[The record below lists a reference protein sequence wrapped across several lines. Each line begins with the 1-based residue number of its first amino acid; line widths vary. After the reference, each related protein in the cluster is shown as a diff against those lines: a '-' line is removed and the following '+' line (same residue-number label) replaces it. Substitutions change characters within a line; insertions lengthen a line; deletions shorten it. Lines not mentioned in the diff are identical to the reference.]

1 MNSLLYYKTI
11 LYIHP
16 LNGKVENEYYQVYNN
31 KHFLLPHLQEI
42 DNKKE
47 TAERKH
53 ITRNNNKGNTE
64 RIKLH
69 KRYIHSLTDHPSYLV
84 SSLPLKIEIDNQA
97 DARNSDVNTDSTAQQ
112 TERNI
117 ASGRYPFHKITSPL
131 SLLSTSISP
140 IMPKA
145 SILPSSLILESSI
158 TPIPLSLFQY
168 QQKLGKRKVV
178 KDKNRHRILYL
189 SGKNVKREEAD
200 NFFKNKFLKNRV
212 MFTERK
218 SLGDINWPSHD
229 GDNMGVNDT
238 ITAINKDERNRK
250 KYTGNILHYLSG
262 ENPTMVTM
270 GHSDKFNVDWKV
282 EDAHKRIK
290 RFRGKRRR
298 RRSEEGLVNLMASN
312 QVAQS

>member
-1 MNSLLYYKTI
+1 M
-11 LYIHP
+11 YIHP

-31 KHFLLPHLQEI
+31 KHFLLAHLQEI

-47 TAERKH
+47 TDERKH

-97 DARNSDVNTDSTAQQ
+97 DARNSDVNTDSTASQ
-112 TERNI
+112 TEGNM
-117 ASGRYPFHKITSPL
+117 ASGKYPFHKITSPL

-189 SGKNVKREEAD
+189 SRKNVKREETD
-200 NFFKNKFLKNRV
+200 NVFRNKFLKNRV
-212 MFTERK
+212 MFMERK
-218 SLGDINWPSHD
+218 SLGDMNWPSHD

-238 ITAINKDERNRK
+238 ISAINKDERNRN
-250 KYTGNILHYLSG
+250 KYTGSIFHYLSR

-270 GHSDKFNVDWKV
+270 GQTDKLNVDWKV

-290 RFRGKRRR
+290 RRR
-298 RRSEEGLVNLMASN
+298 RRSEEGSVNLITSN
-312 QVAQS
+312 QVEQS

>member
-1 MNSLLYYKTI
+1 MNSLLCYITI

-84 SSLPLKIEIDNQA
+84 SSLPLKIKIDNQA

-112 TERNI
+112 TQGNI
-117 ASGRYPFHKITSPL
+117 ASGKYPFHKITSPL

-140 IMPKA
+140 IMPQA
-145 SILPSSLILESSI
+145 SIVPSSLILESSI

-168 QQKLGKRKVV
+168 QQRLGKRKVI

-189 SGKNVKREEAD
+189 SGKNVKREEAN
-200 NFFKNKFLKNRV
+200 NFFKNKFLNNRV
-212 MFTERK
+212 VFMERK
-218 SLGDINWPSHD
+218 SLEDINWPSHD

-238 ITAINKDERNRK
+238 ISAVNKDKRNRK
-250 KYTGNILHYLSG
+250 KYTGSILHYLSG
-262 ENPTMVTM
+262 EKPTMVTM
-270 GHSDKFNVDWKV
+270 GNSDKFNVDWKV
-282 EDAHKRIK
+282 EVAHKRIK
-290 RFRGKRRR
+290 RFREKRRV
-298 RRSEEGLVNLMASN
+298 RRSKEGLVNLMTSN

>member
-1 MNSLLYYKTI
+1 M
-11 LYIHP
+11 YIHP

-112 TERNI
+112 TEENI

-189 SGKNVKREEAD
+189 SRKNVKREETD
-200 NFFKNKFLKNRV
+200 NVFRNKFLY
-212 MFTERK
+212 
-218 SLGDINWPSHD
+218 LY
-229 GDNMGVNDT
+229 VNF
-238 ITAINKDERNRK
+238 E
-250 KYTGNILHYLSG
+250 
-262 ENPTMVTM
+262 
-270 GHSDKFNVDWKV
+270 VDWS
-282 EDAHKRIK
+282 RL
-290 RFRGKRRR
+290 F
-298 RRSEEGLVNLMASN
+298 
-312 QVAQS
+312 

>member
-158 TPIPLSLFQY
+158 TPC
-168 QQKLGKRKVV
+168 
-178 KDKNRHRILYL
+178 
-189 SGKNVKREEAD
+189 
-200 NFFKNKFLKNRV
+200 
-212 MFTERK
+212 FT
-218 SLGDINWPSHD
+218 
-229 GDNMGVNDT
+229 
-238 ITAINKDERNRK
+238 
-250 KYTGNILHYLSG
+250 
-262 ENPTMVTM
+262 
-270 GHSDKFNVDWKV
+270 
-282 EDAHKRIK
+282 
-290 RFRGKRRR
+290 
-298 RRSEEGLVNLMASN
+298 
-312 QVAQS
+312 

>member
-1 MNSLLYYKTI
+1 MNRDLYYITI

-47 TAERKH
+47 TDERKH

-112 TERNI
+112 TEGNI

-189 SGKNVKREEAD
+189 SRKNVKREETD
-200 NFFKNKFLKNRV
+200 NVFRNKFLKNRV
-212 MFTERK
+212 MFMERK
-218 SLGDINWPSHD
+218 SLGDMNWPSHD

-238 ITAINKDERNRK
+238 ISAINKDERNRK
-250 KYTGNILHYLSG
+250 KYTGILSG
-262 ENPTMVTM
+262 ENPTIAMV

-282 EDAHKRIK
+282 EDAHKWIK

-298 RRSEEGLVNLMASN
+298 RRSEEGSVNLITSN

>member
-1 MNSLLYYKTI
+1 M
-11 LYIHP
+11 YIHP

-112 TERNI
+112 TEGNI
-117 ASGRYPFHKITSPL
+117 ASRKYPFHKITSPL

-145 SILPSSLILESSI
+145 SIVPSSLILESSI

-200 NFFKNKFLKNRV
+200 NFFKNKFLKNRL
-212 MFTERK
+212 MFMERK

-238 ITAINKDERNRK
+238 ISAINKDERSRK
-250 KYTGNILHYLSG
+250 KYTGSILHYLNG
-262 ENPTMVTM
+262 ETPTMVTM

-298 RRSEEGLVNLMASN
+298 RRSEEGLVNLMTSN

>member
-1 MNSLLYYKTI
+1 MSIYYITI

-47 TAERKH
+47 TDERKH

-97 DARNSDVNTDSTAQQ
+97 DARNSDVNTDSTAAQ
-112 TERNI
+112 TEGNM
-117 ASGRYPFHKITSPL
+117 ASGKYPFHKITSPL

-158 TPIPLSLFQY
+158 TSIPLSLFQY

-189 SGKNVKREEAD
+189 SRKNVKREETD
-200 NFFKNKFLKNRV
+200 NVFRNKFLKNRV
-212 MFTERK
+212 MFMERK
-218 SLGDINWPSHD
+218 SLGDMNWPSHD

-238 ITAINKDERNRK
+238 ISAINKDERNRK
-250 KYTGNILHYLSG
+250 KYTGTIFHYLSR

-270 GHSDKFNVDWKV
+270 GHSDKLNVDWKV

-290 RFRGKRRR
+290 RFQGKRRR
-298 RRSEEGLVNLMASN
+298 RRSEEGSVNLITSN

>member
-1 MNSLLYYKTI
+1 M
-11 LYIHP
+11 YIHP

-112 TERNI
+112 TEGNI
-117 ASGRYPFHKITSPL
+117 ASRKYPFHKITSPL

-200 NFFKNKFLKNRV
+200 NFFKNKFLKNRL
-212 MFTERK
+212 MFMERK

-238 ITAINKDERNRK
+238 ISAINKDERNRK
-250 KYTGNILHYLSG
+250 KYTGMLSG
-262 ENPTMVTM
+262 ENPTAVMM

-298 RRSEEGLVNLMASN
+298 RRSEEGLVNLMTSN

>member
-1 MNSLLYYKTI
+1 MNNLLYYITI

-112 TERNI
+112 TEGNI
-117 ASGRYPFHKITSPL
+117 ASRKYPFHKITSPL

-200 NFFKNKFLKNRV
+200 NFFKNKFLKNRL
-212 MFTERK
+212 MFMERK

-238 ITAINKDERNRK
+238 ISAINKDERNRK
-250 KYTGNILHYLSG
+250 KYTGILSR
-262 ENPTMVTM
+262 ENPTA

-298 RRSEEGLVNLMASN
+298 RRSEKGLVNLMTSN